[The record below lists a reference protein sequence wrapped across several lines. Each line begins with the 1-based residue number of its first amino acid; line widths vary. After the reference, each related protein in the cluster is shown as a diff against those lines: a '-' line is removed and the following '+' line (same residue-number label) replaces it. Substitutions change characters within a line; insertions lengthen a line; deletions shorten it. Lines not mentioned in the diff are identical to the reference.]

1 MFDRLIEQFTELESR
16 SAQLQQMIM
25 ERTAANARLLNHQF
39 ATLSALLF
47 RSAEP
52 EEASAGDKRA
62 RTDLFREKLL

>member
-1 MFDRLIEQFTELESR
+1 
-16 SAQLQQMIM
+16 M

-39 ATLSALLF
+39 VTLSALLV

-52 EEASAGDKRA
+52 EKAAAGDKRA